1 MLELV
6 KNKAIKIALI
16 GASNDKSKFG
26 YKIYNNLLNK
36 GYDVTTINPKKIT
49 IDGVTSLSS
58 VKEMEESP
66 DIIDFVVPPLVAFSE
81 AKKLFN
87 EGYDNFWFQPGSESD
102 ELTRYLDNLN
112 INYLTNECIMTET
125 NL

>member
-1 MLELV
+1 MLKLV
-6 KNKAIKIALI
+6 RNKAIKIALI

-36 GYDVTTINPKKIT
+36 GYDVTPINPKKIT

-58 VKEMEESP
+58 VNEMKESP

-81 AKKLFN
+81 AKRLSTQ
-87 EGYDNFWFQPGSESD
+87 GLS
-102 ELTRYLDNLN
+102 L
-112 INYLTNECIMTET
+112 IHI
-125 NL
+125 

>member
-1 MLELV
+1 MLKLV
-6 KNKAIKIALI
+6 RNKAIKIALI

-36 GYDVTTINPKKIT
+36 GYDVTPINPKKIT

-58 VKEMEESP
+58 VNEMKESP

-81 AKKLFN
+81 AKRLSTQ
-87 EGYDNFWFQPGSESD
+87 GYNNFWFQPGSESE
-102 ELTRYLDNLN
+102 ELTNYLDNLK

-125 NL
+125 K